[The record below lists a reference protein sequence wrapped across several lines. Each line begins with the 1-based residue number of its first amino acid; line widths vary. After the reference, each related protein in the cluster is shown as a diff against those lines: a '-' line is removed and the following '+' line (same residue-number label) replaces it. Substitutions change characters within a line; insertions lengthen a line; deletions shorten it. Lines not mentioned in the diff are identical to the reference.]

1 MSAPADD
8 KAPGATELQSLHPNH
23 VWQIDASLCVLYYLA
38 ARTPAEAGLH
48 NMSDPEAITVGVAP
62 LFMAGVL

>member
-1 MSAPADD
+1 MSDIFTPHVA
-8 KAPGATELQSLHPNH
+8 ATELQSLHPNH

-48 NMSDPEAITVGVAP
+48 NMSGPEAITVGVAP